1 MSEDVPPPGA
11 RIRVLVDDE
20 LTAVVAP
27 VLLLTPVEVD
37 FLRGMLFYLELVMSL
52 EPCAFQ

>member
-37 FLRGMLFYLELVMSL
+37 FLRGMLFYLELVM
-52 EPCAFQ
+52 